1 MHARLAVGLDA
12 GGTSSRAVLIDE
24 TGALLGTGASGPANP
39 VGGDREIALSNMALA
54 FQRALGGIDPS
65 EVGSVC
71 VGTAGA
77 LSLTEEVR
85 ELSADLKR
93 RFATQCEVRVVSDA
107 VIAFA
112 AGSSASDGTVV
123 VSGTGAVAFAI
134 RDRTPALRSDGYG
147 WLFGDAG
154 SGFWLGRE
162 AVRAALRHID
172 GNGPG
177 GRLVE
182 AIIAA
187 ISPDKRRSGALVAK
201 CMADPPVRLSRF
213 SALVC
218 EAADGGDPVAESIV
232 ARAVGHLAES
242 VSYVVDRELPIVMAG
257 SLLTRPTP
265 IAALLQERFRL
276 VYPKAGIS
284 KATDPAIGA
293 AWMAASAFVTDPEA
307 RVRLHRQL
315 AWR

>member
-24 TGALLGTGASGPANP
+24 SGAVLGTGASGPANP

-54 FQRALGGIDPS
+54 FQRALGGIDPA
-65 EVGSVC
+65 EVGAVC

-93 RFATQCEVRVVSDA
+93 RFATDCEVEVVSDA

-112 AGSSASDGTVV
+112 AGSSAPDGTVV

-187 ISPDKRRSGALVAK
+187 IAPDK
-201 CMADPPVRLSRF
+201 PVRLSRF